1 MKPLTLL
8 FIFFAFFHCFD
19 CSNPSTFFLDLEEIN
34 SVQYDVKI
42 GDQPIVLGV
51 KEKEEDNP
59 EALDKDDDFV
69 IMPMTNKYGQKYH
82 CLVPKIK
89 EEKEEDAVKEATET
103 NDAIEQNNLEKA
115 KQVLEP
121 MRTQSCL
128 LRTKDWWTYEFCYG
142 KQIRQYH
149 MEDSRPTGQIMILG
163 LYDHD
168 EDLEPDDP
176 DKKLHRRYHSQ
187 IYTNGSQCDLTGN
200 ARKTEVR
207 FECDP
212 SASMDS
218 IGQVDEPKSCEY
230 IITVITSKIC
240 AIAQLRPPPVRKP
253 LKIDCQPVLTSSEYD
268 KYQNYLKAKEKQA
281 AKKAEEMKVKQREN
295 LLKALDGEDI
305 SHIDVETDEGMTL
318 IEGMLGEKLADK
330 LMNELGA
337 IFGDNKKK

>member
-1 MKPLTLL
+1 MRILATLSIL
-8 FIFFAFFHCFD
+8 SAIFQPFA
-19 CSNPSTFFLDLEEIN
+19 CSNPNTVFLDLEEIN

-51 KEKEEDNP
+51 KELEEP
-59 EALDKDDDFV
+59 QTEDDEVV

-82 CLVPKIK
+82 CLVPKTKEKK
-89 EEKEEDAVKEATET
+89 EEGEESSTAET
-103 NDAIEQNNLEKA
+103 KDAIEQNNLEKA

-121 MRTQSCL
+121 MRSQACL

-149 MEDSRPTGQIMILG
+149 MEDGRPTGHIMILG

-168 EDLEPDDP
+168 EDLEPDADNEN
-176 DKKLHRRYHSQ
+176 KKLHKRKYHSQ
-187 IYTNGSQCDLTGN
+187 IYINGSQCDLTGN
-200 ARKTEVR
+200 SRKTEVR

-253 LKIDCQPVLTSSEYD
+253 LKIDCQPVLTANEYD

-337 IFGDNKKK
+337 IFGDNKIK